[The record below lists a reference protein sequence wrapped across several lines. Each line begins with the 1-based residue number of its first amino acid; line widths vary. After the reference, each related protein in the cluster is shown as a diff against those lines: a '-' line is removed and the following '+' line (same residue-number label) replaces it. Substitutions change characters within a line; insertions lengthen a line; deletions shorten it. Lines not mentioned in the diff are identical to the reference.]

1 MPAPAQQ
8 FCTFQP
14 SEKLARLRLA
24 RSENIGPRSFVSL
37 IRLYGSAAEALLH
50 VDELARAGG
59 GKKPVRVQSEESV
72 EKEIAAHEALGA
84 TLIFLGEA
92 EYPALLAE
100 IHDAPPVLSV
110 RGDAALLPREAVA
123 LVGARNASAGGIRM
137 AYSLSESLMKQNIIV
152 ASGLARGIDTAAHRG
167 ALAAG
172 DFSTIAVLAG
182 GVDHIYPPEN
192 EKLYHQIIEKGAVIS
207 EMPLGAKPLAQ
218 HFPRRN
224 RIISGLSKA
233 TVIVE
238 ANLKSGS
245 LITARMALEQGREVG
260 AVPGF
265 PLEGRA
271 EGPNKLLKDGA
282 FLVERAEDI
291 LAAIRTYTTRVAQPT
306 LFEEESS
313 AAFPAASELSHLRAE
328 IAELL
333 SAHPVA
339 VDELVAQSGASAS
352 AVQVVLLEMELAGA
366 LERHAGGSVSRKKE

>member
-1 MPAPAQQ
+1 MRAAAVRTTCFTPP
-8 FCTFQP
+8 
-14 SEKLARLRLA
+14 EKLARLRLA
-24 RSENIGPRSFVSL
+24 RSENIGPRSFLSL
-37 IRLYGSAAEALLH
+37 IKLYGSAAEALRH
-50 VDELARAGG
+50 IDELARAGG
-59 GKKPVRVQSEESV
+59 GKKPVRLQSEEAA
-72 EKEIAAHEALGA
+72 ENEIAAHEALGA
-84 TLIFLGEA
+84 ALVFFGE
-92 EYPALLAE
+92 ENYPALLAE

-110 RGDAALLPREAVA
+110 RGDATLLPREAVA
-123 LVGARNASAGGIRM
+123 LVGARNASAGGMRM
-137 AYSLSESLMKQNIIV
+137 AYGLAEALVKQSIV
-152 ASGLARGIDTAAHRG
+152 VVSGLARGIDTAAHRG

-172 DFSTIAVLAG
+172 ASSTIAVLAG

-192 EKLYHQIIEKGAVIS
+192 EKLYHQIGEQAAVIS

-233 TVIVE
+233 TIIVE

-282 FLVERAEDI
+282 FLVERAEDVI
-291 LAAIRTYTTRVAQPT
+291 AAIRSYTTRQPQTT
-306 LFEEESS
+306 LFEEESPT
-313 AAFPAASELSHLRAE
+313 AFPAASELSQLRAE
-328 IAELL
+328 IARLL

-339 VDELVAQSGASAS
+339 IDELVAHSGASVS
-352 AVQVVLLEMELAGA
+352 AVQVVLLEMELAGT
-366 LERHAGGSVSRKKE
+366 LERHAGGAVSCKK

>member
-1 MPAPAQQ
+1 MPAHAQQ
-8 FCTFQP
+8 LCAFQP

-24 RSENIGPRSFVSL
+24 RSENIGPRSFTSL
-37 IRLYGSAAEALLH
+37 IKLYGSADEALRH

-59 GKKPVRVQSEESV
+59 GKKPVRVHSEEAA
-72 EKEIAAHEALGA
+72 EKEIAAHEALNA
-84 TLIFLGEA
+84 ALVFLGEA
-92 EYPALLAE
+92 EYPTLLAE

-110 RGDAALLPREAVA
+110 RGDTALLPHEAVA
-123 LVGARNASAGGIRM
+123 LVGARNASAGGMRM
-137 AYSLSESLMKQNIIV
+137 AYGLAETLVKHNIMV
-152 ASGLARGIDTAAHRG
+152 VSGLARGVDTAAHRG
-167 ALAAG
+167 ALAASSS
-172 DFSTIAVLAG
+172 STIAVLAG

-192 EKLYHQIIEKGAVIS
+192 EKLYHQIIEHGAVIS

-291 LAAIRTYTTRVAQPT
+291 LAASRTYSTRQPQTT
-306 LFEEESS
+306 LFEEESP
-313 AAFPAASELSHLRAE
+313 AAFPAASELSNLRAE
-328 IAELL
+328 IAQLL

-339 VDELVAQSGASAS
+339 VDELVAHSGAPAS
-352 AVQVVLLEMELAGA
+352 AIQVVLLEMELAGH
-366 LERHAGGSVSRKKE
+366 LERHAGGRVSRKN